1 MKQIHHLSGIFQI
14 SGIANLQHWI
24 LFGLVDALLMF
35 LGKKRSNFSF
45 FQNKTSA
52 VVACLK
58 ITCHLSQ
65 KKGPSNFVF
74 STALQYFQLNLTE
87 TFWYKNI
94 LLRLDEMHLVDSH
107 WLVLNKRIF
116 TSFLIFYDRNNSFG
130 AYAKFPKT
138 NVPASWDADLCVL
151 SGVRNVSFL
160 ENFAY

>member
-116 TSFLIFYDRNNSFG
+116 TTVFWFFMIGIIHLVHTQNFQKLTFLPPEMQIYVFYRG
-130 AYAKFPKT
+130 
-138 NVPASWDADLCVL
+138 
-151 SGVRNVSFL
+151 
-160 ENFAY
+160 